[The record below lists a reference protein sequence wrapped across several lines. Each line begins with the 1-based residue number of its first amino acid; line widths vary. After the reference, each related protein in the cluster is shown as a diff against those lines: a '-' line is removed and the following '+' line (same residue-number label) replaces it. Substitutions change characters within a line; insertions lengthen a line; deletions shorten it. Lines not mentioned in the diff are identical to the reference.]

1 MCYSL
6 FTSPWNSSQTSKL
19 RVVYDGSTRAIGDEY
34 SLNDCL
40 QKGPNY
46 ITKLI
51 DILIRFRWNYVAIMA
66 DIEKAF
72 LVIRTCETDRDVLC
86 FCGSSNPVLLH
97 QIWFT
102 FVSQDRCLDCVH
114 YPPYWVPSLNIIFII
129 LRNAA

>member
-46 ITKLI
+46 ITKLF

-72 LVIRTCETDRDVLC
+72 LMIHTCETDRDVLC
-86 FCGSSNPVLLH
+86 FVAQATQYYYIRCGSPSFHKIGV
-97 QIWFT
+97 WT
-102 FVSQDRCLDCVH
+102 VSVTRHTGCPH
-114 YPPYWVPSLNIIFII
+114 
-129 LRNAA
+129 